1 MDEQPLAKL
10 IDAMHGTIQSHAA
23 QLDAL
28 DEALGDGDHGTNLG
42 KAFAALTAERA
53 QLADLPLPVALAR
66 VADIVEREAG
76 GDGGRY
82 YGALCRGMGAAAPA
96 GPADGRALVA
106 MLDAAVKAVQAAGG
120 AAKGDKTLLDV
131 LIPVTQESAASWKA
145 TRPGSAPASWP
156 PRRTACTA
164 RPISRPS
171 AGSPPGSVRP
181 ASIASTRE
189 PAPARCCSVLPSAP
203 SSRLRRPP
211 DGTVIRARLVRLRI
225 CR

>member
-10 IDAMHGTIQSHAA
+10 IDAMHGTIQGHAA

-42 KAFAALTAERA
+42 KAFAALAAERA
-53 QLADLPLPVALAR
+53 QLTGLPLPAALAR

-96 GPADGRALVA
+96 SPADGRALVA
-106 MLDAAVKAVQAAGG
+106 MLDAAVEAVQAAGG

-131 LIPVTQESAASWKA
+131 LIPVTQGVRSQLEGGDPAGIGARIVAAAAHGLHGTTHLEAKRGLA
-145 TRPGSAPASWP
+145 
-156 PRRTACTA
+156 
-164 RPISRPS
+164 
-171 AGSPPGSVRP
+171 AGLGP
-181 ASIASTRE
+181 ASINRIDPGACSCALLFGAAVGALE
-189 PAPARCCSVLPSAP
+189 QAPQAA
-203 SSRLRRPP
+203 
-211 DGTVIRARLVRLRI
+211 
-225 CR
+225 